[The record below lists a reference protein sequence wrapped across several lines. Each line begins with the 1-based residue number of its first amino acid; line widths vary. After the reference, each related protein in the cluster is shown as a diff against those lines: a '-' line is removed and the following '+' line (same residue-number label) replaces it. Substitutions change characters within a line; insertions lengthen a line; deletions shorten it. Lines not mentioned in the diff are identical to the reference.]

1 MCRPQKALCGL
12 RRAPMAWF
20 DRFGVFLL
28 NYGFYSSLAN
38 NSLFTRHSDQGI
50 LVLRLYVDDMLI
62 TGSSSIQ
69 ALTFLQQ
76 LKQEF
81 AIKGLS
87 DVHSILSVEITKT
100 PVFLVSKA
108 ICRDLSQ
115 NVNA

>member
-1 MCRPQKALCGL
+1 
-12 RRAPMAWF
+12 MAWF

-38 NSLFTRHSDQGI
+38 YSLFTRHSDQGI
-50 LVLRLYVDDMLI
+50 LVLLLYVDDMLI